1 MKKRNRKAI
10 LGEVNTNILNR
21 GSLTSKS
28 TSKAKED
35 DSYLKVKE
43 KLAQSLLNLQKK
55 DKEIYEMKNEN
66 VKLKEHIKIL

>member
-35 DSYLKVKE
+35 DNYLKVKE